1 MATSAISAAS
11 STDTQYPILIN
22 GYLCY
27 SAAEVRAARQLINPR
42 TIDRVTGLPVR
53 ESDTQSTSTQA
64 TSTRPS
70 FMESLRGYSAQGT
83 SDDETTR
90 PRGSLLNILA

>member
-1 MATSAISAAS
+1 MATSTISAAS

-42 TIDRVTGLPVR
+42 TIDKVTGLPVR
-53 ESDTQSTSTQA
+53 ESETQP

-70 FMESLRGYSAQGT
+70 FMESLRSYSAQGT

>member
-42 TIDRVTGLPVR
+42 TIDKVTGLPVR
-53 ESDTQSTSTQA
+53 ESDTQS